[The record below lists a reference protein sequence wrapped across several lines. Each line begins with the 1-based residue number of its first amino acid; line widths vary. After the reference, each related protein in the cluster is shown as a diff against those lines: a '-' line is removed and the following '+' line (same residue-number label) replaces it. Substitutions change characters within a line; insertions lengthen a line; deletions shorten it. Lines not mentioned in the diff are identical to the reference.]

1 MIACALFE
9 PDIPQNTGAILR
21 LGACFGVPIH
31 IIHPAGFTLSDQ
43 NLKRAGMDYLS
54 RADLIEH
61 ANWEAF
67 QDWRQKDGRRLV
79 ALSTKGSIRLDEY
92 RFEAGDVLL
101 LGRESAGLPD
111 HISQGADAVVR
122 IPIRAKN
129 RSLNVA
135 NAASIAVF
143 EALRQTSQLPVGQA
157 EAVLRNVRPAPSHDA
172 PAITRSTPR
181 KIPSA

>member
-31 IIHPAGFTLSDQ
+31 IIHPAGFALSDQ

-61 ANWEAF
+61 DDWEAF
-67 QDWRQKDGRRLV
+67 HTWRQQSRCRLV
-79 ALSTKGSIRLDEY
+79 ALSTRGSERFDMY
-92 RFEAGDVLL
+92 RFETSDILL
-101 LGRESAGLPD
+101 LGRESAGLPAYVKQ
-111 HISQGADAVVR
+111 SAEAVVR
-122 IPIRAKN
+122 IPIGPGN

-135 NAASIAVF
+135 NAGAIAVF
-143 EALRQTSQLPVGQA
+143 EALRQTGQLPTG
-157 EAVLRNVRPAPSHDA
+157 
-172 PAITRSTPR
+172 
-181 KIPSA
+181 

>member
-9 PDIPQNTGAILR
+9 PNIPQNTGAILR

-31 IIHPAGFTLSDQ
+31 IIYPAGFALSDQ

-54 RADLIEH
+54 RADLTEH
-61 ANWEAF
+61 DNWEAF
-67 QDWRQKDGRRLV
+67 QTSRQKDRRRLV
-79 ALSTKGSIRLDEY
+79 ALSTKGRVSVDGY
-92 RFEAGDVLL
+92 RFEADDILL

-111 HISQGADAVVR
+111 HVKQGADAVVR
-122 IPIRAKN
+122 IPIRAEN

-143 EALRQTSQLPVGQA
+143 EALRQTGQL
-157 EAVLRNVRPAPSHDA
+157 
-172 PAITRSTPR
+172 ST
-181 KIPSA
+181 I